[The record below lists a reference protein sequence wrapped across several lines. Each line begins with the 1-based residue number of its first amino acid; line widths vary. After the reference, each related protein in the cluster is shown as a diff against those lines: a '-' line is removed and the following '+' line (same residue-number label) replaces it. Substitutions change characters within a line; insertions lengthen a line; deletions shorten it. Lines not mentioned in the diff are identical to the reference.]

1 MNVWLEQRHLM
12 QCPTCSSELVTG
24 QKYCPQCGTN
34 VAALTLPV
42 PPAGPIAFAPPA
54 HDPPAADDDGPA
66 AQSSAAPP
74 TVIGPLAPLAPPP
87 TDTFA
92 VVEQTVPI
100 TTTPDTAS
108 TPKSPPTN
116 PINPIATTEPTE
128 PPSGEVPQ
136 WVNRWS
142 VPTEPEPPATQQTQY
157 DQTQYDQTRYDQTRY
172 DQPSYDETQFVE
184 TNQHEVQAAVPRSQ
198 LIIGPPTTAV
208 PYPAGYAPGA
218 VGVPGR
224 GSMVL
229 AVIAGLAG
237 VAAIIGAFVPV
248 LQISTDAPIPEAGDY
263 KLNDLFLGTN
273 MIIGAIII
281 GVCLLAGGILA
292 TQGKRIG
299 AGLASGAAVALAPV
313 LVIVWGGIDRMSQSA
328 EAHAVATASAGQ
340 GGTFFQAKQG
350 AGLWVLIGA
359 AALGLIGLVIALV
372 QAGADGRPPL
382 NMFVGLGGALAA
394 VVAALGQ
401 MIPSDARSFGDN
413 FDNSLATN
421 TILYGRLAMIALVA
435 AAGAVGFLC
444 NNRWGIGLALGGVA
458 FWAWQW
464 LSSLAE
470 IGDSPLSPGFV
481 PVSTLDGKPHI
492 VTTIGV
498 VAVLVLA
505 VVAILA
511 APKNRTLAG

>member
-1 MNVWLEQRHLM
+1 MN
-12 QCPTCSSELVTG
+12 CPTCSTELVTG

-34 VAALTLPV
+34 VGTLTLPV
-42 PPAGPIAFAPPA
+42 PPAGPVAFSA
-54 HDPPAADDDGPA
+54 PAADAPA
-66 AQSSAAPP
+66 AGQAAAEPAGAPP
-74 TVIGPLAPLAPPP
+74 TVVAPVAPLAPPP
-87 TDTFA
+87 TDSFA
-92 VVEQTVPI
+92 IVEQTVPI
-100 TTTPDTAS
+100 TTTPDAPS
-108 TPKSPPTN
+108 APSAKSAPTN
-116 PINPIATTEPTE
+116 PINPVAPSPATTHTAASPTTD

-142 VPTEPEPPATQQTQY
+142 VPMEAEQPAYQPPQAQYQQPPYQPQY
-157 DQTQYDQTRYDQTRY
+157 DQTHYA
-172 DQPSYDETQFVE
+172 ETD
-184 TNQHEVQAAVPRSQ
+184 QHEVQAAVPRSQ
-198 LIIGPPTTAV
+198 LIIGPPTAAV

-224 GSMVL
+224 GSVVL
-229 AVIAGLAG
+229 AVIAGVAG
-237 VAAIIGAFVPV
+237 LAAIIGAFIPV
-248 LQISTDAPIPEAGDY
+248 LQITTDANIPEAGDY

-273 MIIGAIII
+273 MIIGAVLV
-281 GVCLLAGGILA
+281 GVCLLGGGILA

-313 LVIVWGGIDRMSQSA
+313 LVVVWGGVDRVSQAA
-328 EAHAVATASAGQ
+328 EAHAVATAAAGG
-340 GGTFFQAKQG
+340 GGTFYQAKQG

-359 AALGLIGLVIALV
+359 AALGLVGLIIALV

-401 MIPSDARSFGDN
+401 MIPSELRSFGDN
-413 FDNSLATN
+413 FDDSLATN

-444 NNRWGIGLALGGVA
+444 NNRWGVGLALGGAV

-470 IGDSPLSPGFV
+470 IGDSPLPPGFV
-481 PVSTLDGKPHI
+481 PISTLDGKPHI

-505 VVAILA
+505 TVAILT
-511 APKNRTLAG
+511 APKNRTLAK

>member
-1 MNVWLEQRHLM
+1 MWLEQGRLM
-12 QCPTCSSELVTG
+12 KCPTCSTELVTG

-42 PPAGPIAFAPPA
+42 PPAGPVAFAPPVSE
-54 HDPPAADDDGPA
+54 ADADG
-66 AQSSAAPP
+66 APP
-74 TVIGPLAPLAPPP
+74 TVISPAAPLAPPP

-92 VVEQTVPI
+92 VVEQTEPI
-100 TTTPDTAS
+100 TTTPAP
-108 TPKSPPTN
+108 TPAPTPTPHIPAATKSPPTN
-116 PINPIATTEPTE
+116 PINPVAATE

-142 VPTEPEPPATQQTQY
+142 VPTEDDPPPTQSAQAQLPQAQY
-157 DQTQYDQTRYDQTRY
+157 DTQFDH
-172 DQPSYDETQFVE
+172 TQFVE

-224 GSMVL
+224 GSVVL
-229 AVIAGLAG
+229 AVIAGIAG
-237 VAAIIGAFVPV
+237 VAAIIGAFLPV
-248 LQISTDAPIPEAGDY
+248 LQISTDAPIPEVGDY

-273 MIIGAIII
+273 MIIGAVLV
-281 GVCLLAGGILA
+281 GLCLLGGGILA
-292 TQGKRIG
+292 TLGKRIG
-299 AGLASGAAVALAPV
+299 AGLASGAAVAIAPV
-313 LVIVWGGIDRMSQSA
+313 LVVVWGGVDRMSQSA
-328 EAHAVATASAGQ
+328 EAHAVATAAAGQ
-340 GGTFFQAKQG
+340 GGSFYQAKQG
-350 AGLWVLIGA
+350 AGLWVLIAA
-359 AALGLIGLVIALV
+359 AALGLIALVIALV

-394 VVAALGQ
+394 VVAAVGQ
-401 MIPSDARSFGDN
+401 MIPSELRSFGDN

-421 TILYGRLAMIALVA
+421 AILYGRLAMIALVA

-444 NNRWGIGLALGGVA
+444 NNRWGIGLALGGVV

-464 LSSLAE
+464 ISSLAE
-470 IGDSPLSPGFV
+470 LGDSPLPPGFV
-481 PVSTLDGKPHI
+481 PISTLDGKPHI

-505 VVAILA
+505 LVAILT
-511 APKNRTLAG
+511 APKTRTPAG